1 MKPAALALAL
11 AAAFAGVSGAH
22 AVEADPA
29 IAKQL
34 KALGYEY
41 EVDEDGDYKLL
52 MATGDNEERSQIV
65 YIRSAVE
72 TYGKHR
78 VRELWSY
85 AYQSPSDSLPAVVAN
100 RLLDASN
107 ALILGSWVKQE
118 RSAVYVAKLPADA
131 STELLEDAI
140 SAAAVSA
147 DAMEVELAEDPASDD
162 Y

>member
-1 MKPAALALAL
+1 MKPAALVLAL

-22 AVEADPA
+22 AAEADPT

-65 YIRSAVE
+65 YIRSTVE

-85 AYQSPSDSLPAVVAN
+85 AYRSPGDSLSAVVAN

-118 RSAVYVAKLPADA
+118 RNAVYVAKLPADA

>member
-1 MKPAALALAL
+1 MKSAFAAVALLALAC
-11 AAAFAGVSGAH
+11 SAH
-22 AVEADPA
+22 AADADPG

-34 KALGYEY
+34 KELGYEY

-52 MATGDNEERSQIV
+52 MTAGDNDERSQIV

-72 TYGKHR
+72 TYGNHR

-85 AYQSPSDSLPAVVAN
+85 AYQSPADSLPAVVAN
-100 RLLDASN
+100 RLLEASN

-131 STELLEDAI
+131 STGLLEDAVA
-140 SAAAVSA
+140 AAAVSA
-147 DAMEVELAEDPASDD
+147 DAMEIELADDPASDD

>member
-1 MKPAALALAL
+1 MKSAALALAL
-11 AAAFAGVSGAH
+11 VAAFAGMSGAQ
-22 AVEADPA
+22 AAEADPA

-52 MATGDNEERSQIV
+52 MAAGDNDERSQIV
-65 YIRSAVE
+65 YIRSTVE

-78 VRELWSY
+78 IRELWSY
-85 AYQSPSDSLPAVVAN
+85 AYQSPGDSLPAVVAN

-118 RSAVYVAKLPADA
+118 RNAVYVVKLPADA

-147 DAMEVELAEDPASDD
+147 DAMEIELAEDQASDD

>member
-1 MKPAALALAL
+1 MKPVALALAL
-11 AAAFAGVSGAH
+11 VAALAGVSGAH
-22 AVEADPA
+22 AADADPA

-52 MATGDNEERSQIV
+52 MATGDNDERSQIV
-65 YIRSAVE
+65 YIRSTVE

-85 AYQSPSDSLPAVVAN
+85 AYRSPSDSLSAVVAN

-107 ALILGSWVKQE
+107 ALIIGSWAKQE
-118 RSAVYVAKLPADA
+118 RSAVYVAKIPADA